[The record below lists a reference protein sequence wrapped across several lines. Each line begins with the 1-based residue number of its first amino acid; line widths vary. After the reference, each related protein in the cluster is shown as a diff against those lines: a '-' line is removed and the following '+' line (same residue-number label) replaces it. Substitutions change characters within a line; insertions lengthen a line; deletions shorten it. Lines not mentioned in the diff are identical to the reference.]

1 MKSKLV
7 KYPFNDGKRYRWDT
21 YKMGKRFEYSW
32 SQSKPNNFQT
42 ITPYIKAEPFIYD
55 SNTTY
60 GLINTEDPDWS
71 DVFIT
76 PAGTSNAIGN
86 LILDYGTE
94 ATYNEKEYTSVL
106 YDTLNREPENN
117 ACYVEQ
123 NPANH
128 LYPYRI
134 AKFYNSST
142 DTYREVQ
149 YNIND
154 TIPEPLN
161 DETLDGY
168 YAIGKG
174 TVYAYPQA

>member
-21 YKMGKRFEYSW
+21 YKMGKRFEYTW
-32 SQSKPNNFQT
+32 EQSKPNNFQT

-55 SNTTY
+55 ANATY

-71 DVFIT
+71 DGFIT
-76 PAGTSNAIGN
+76 SVGASNAIGN
-86 LILDYGTE
+86 LIWT
-94 ATYNEKEYTSVL
+94 ASNNEEEYTMVL
-106 YDTLNREPENN
+106 WDRFNSEPENN

-149 YNIND
+149 YNINE
-154 TIPEPLN
+154 TIPEPLSG
-161 DETLDGY
+161 ETLDGY

-174 TVYAYPQA
+174 TVFAYPQA